1 MSFKESCVK
10 FWKSTIFY
18 KKMLQKRAD
27 REFDEKMRAAVRE
40 MALNDIQDKIF
51 ETYKQQEIERLT
63 KKKEGFFNKL
73 GKEFQGLNTSDKMER
88 MLGTKRTGNDNINKD
103 QSFTN
108 KKIDVEQYFGRTE
121 KKDIRK
127 LI

>member
-1 MSFKESCVK
+1 MSFKESCIK
-10 FWKSTIFY
+10 LWQSTIFY

-40 MALNDIQDKIF
+40 KALNDIQDKIF

-73 GKEFQGLNTSDKMER
+73 GKEFQGMNTQDKMER
-88 MLGTKRTGNDNINKD
+88 MLGTKRTNDNINKEN
-103 QSFTN
+103 SFSN
-108 KKIDVEQYFGRTE
+108 KKIDVEQYFGKTE
-121 KKDIRK
+121 KKDIRR